1 MDLVIFNDNEEE
13 VIEVMELAEQ
23 YGLRLNQQIFGFTLL
38 HKAASE

>member
-13 VIEVMELAEQ
+13 VIEVMELAKQ
-23 YGLRLNQQIFGFTLL
+23 YGLKLNQQIFGCTLL